1 MNGVLERTLG
11 ILELLSHQGES
22 MQLATIAEQ
31 LNIPKSAVH
40 RLLAD
45 LTRLGYVRH
54 RRDRGDYQLSTK
66 LVSIGLTYLS
76 KTGIVDIAQPLINQ
90 LAEASGELTRLSVVD
105 GEQLTWVALAQGARQ
120 GLRYDPDMGTMARL
134 SCSSSGLAWLA
145 TMSEEDA
152 LAMVIKQGIGSPEK
166 FGPNAPATLQAVQ
179 EAIAETRNRGYSVT
193 IDTYSPGLSAIG
205 AAIRL
210 KGKPAIGALTVAG
223 PTARFT
229 LERMLAAA
237 PALLDTAA
245 QLAAISNSSPF
256 FNFSVGENGTV
267 HLPKKP
273 IYAE

>member
-11 ILELLSHQGES
+11 ILELLSHHGES
-22 MQLATIAEQ
+22 MQLATIADQ
-31 LNIPKSAVH
+31 LDIPKSAVH

-76 KTGIVDIAQPLINQ
+76 NTGIVDIAQPLINE
-90 LAEASGELTRLSVVD
+90 LAEISGELTRLSVVD
-105 GEQLTWVALAQGARQ
+105 GDQLTFVARAQGSRQ
-120 GLRYDPDMGTMARL
+120 GLRYDPDMGTIARL

-145 TMSEEDA
+145 SMNEEDA
-152 LAMVIKQGIGSPEK
+152 LAMVIKQGIGSPEQ
-166 FGPNAPATLQAVQ
+166 FGPNAPATLQAVKD
-179 EAIAETRNRGYSVT
+179 AIDDARTRGYSITV
-193 IDTYSPGLSAIG
+193 DTYSPGLSAIG

-210 KGKPAIGALTVAG
+210 RGKPAIGALTVAG

-229 LERMLAAA
+229 LERMQAAA
-237 PALLDTAA
+237 PALLNIAA
-245 QLAAISNSSPF
+245 QLAAISNASPF
-256 FNFSVGENGTV
+256 FSFSSDGNGAV
-267 HLPKKP
+267 NLPKKP